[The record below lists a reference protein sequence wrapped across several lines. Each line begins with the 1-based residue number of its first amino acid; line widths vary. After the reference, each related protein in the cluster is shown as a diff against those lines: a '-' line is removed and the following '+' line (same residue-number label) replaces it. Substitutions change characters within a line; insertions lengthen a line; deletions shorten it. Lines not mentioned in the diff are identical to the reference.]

1 MFLIPMKLELT
12 NISKSFPGI
21 KALNNVNFYLKQN
34 SVHGLIGEN
43 GAGKSTL
50 VKILCGVYQPEEGK
64 IKIVENILF
73 LHFLVPRNRSSS
85 S

>member
-1 MFLIPMKLELT
+1 MKLEIA

-21 KALNNVNFYLKQN
+21 KALNKVNLNLKQN

-64 IKIVENILF
+64 IKINQKALDSVKNYF
-73 LHFLVPRNRSSS
+73 R
-85 S
+85 